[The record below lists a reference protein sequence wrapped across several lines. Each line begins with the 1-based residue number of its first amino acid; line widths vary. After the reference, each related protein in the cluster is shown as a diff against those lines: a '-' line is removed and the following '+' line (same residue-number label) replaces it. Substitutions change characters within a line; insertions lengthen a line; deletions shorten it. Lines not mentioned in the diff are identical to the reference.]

1 MTAVRDVQVVVL
13 AKAPV
18 PGRVKTRLTPPYSPV
33 EAADLARSALCDT
46 MTSVA
51 GAAVR
56 RRVLALDGD
65 PHGLPTGCFDVSP
78 QVPGRLDER
87 LAAAMCRAYAELP
100 VPVLLV
106 GMDTPQVTTRDLDDA
121 VAVLLRAGT
130 DAVLGPAA
138 DGGYWAIG
146 LRAPRPHHVVGV
158 PMSRGDTGTRQL
170 AALTGAGQDVR
181 LLPEFRDVDDA
192 ADASAVALAA
202 PGSQFAA
209 TLLRIR
215 EGAA

>member
-1 MTAVRDVQVVVL
+1 VTADREAQVVVL

-18 PGRVKTRLTPPYSPV
+18 PGRAKTRLTPPYSPV

-46 MTSVA
+46 MAAVT

-56 RRVLALDGD
+56 RRVLALDGESD
-65 PHGLPTGCFDVSP
+65 GLPTEGWDVSP
-78 QVPGRLDER
+78 QVPGGLDER
-87 LAAAMCRAYAELP
+87 HAAARCRAYADLP
-100 VPVLLV
+100 LPVLLV

-121 VAVLLRAGT
+121 VAGLLRAGT

-146 LRAPRPHHVVGV
+146 LRAPRPEHVVGV
-158 PMSRGDTGTRQL
+158 PMSRADTGALQL
-170 AALTGAGQDVR
+170 AVLTGAGLGVR
-181 LLPEFRDVDDA
+181 HLPELRDVDDA
-192 ADASAVALAA
+192 ADAWAVARAA
-202 PGSQFAA
+202 PGSRFAA